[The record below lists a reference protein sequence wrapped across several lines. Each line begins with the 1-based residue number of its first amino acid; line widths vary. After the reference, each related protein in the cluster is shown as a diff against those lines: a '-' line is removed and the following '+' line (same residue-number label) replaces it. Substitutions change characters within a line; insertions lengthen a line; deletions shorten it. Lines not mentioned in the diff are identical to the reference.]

1 MEQDPKEIKISNPEE
16 NKSIVRNEEEKSNTE
31 PCEYDNWHGEY
42 SM

>member
-1 MEQDPKEIKISNPEE
+1 MEQDPNKINIPNTEG
-16 NKSIVRNEEEKSNTE
+16 NTSIVRNEEEKSNTE